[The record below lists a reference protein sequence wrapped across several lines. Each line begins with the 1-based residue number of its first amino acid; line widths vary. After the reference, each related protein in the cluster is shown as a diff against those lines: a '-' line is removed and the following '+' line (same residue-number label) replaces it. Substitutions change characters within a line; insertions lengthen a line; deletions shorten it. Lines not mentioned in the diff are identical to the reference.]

1 MGAPSPA
8 GSALSR
14 SPALRQLFCLPACAE
29 HSLCK
34 YPLLIASLLKPLKKT
49 ANVADGETMRQLET
63 ALALVE
69 QKAAEV
75 NQASHDAEQAAKV
88 LELGSSWHG
97 LVSPTRRLRYS
108 ADVSLLCPGQP
119 TDTDP
124 APPMPS
130 DATAGLAPV
139 TLTAAGPAVVAG
151 RVYLFSDLL
160 VVAEPQRKNFAEKVA
175 SQVSSFAGHVIGLGG
190 SSSGPSRK
198 SVGGGSGA
206 IASVD
211 RKSRRSA
218 VTPSAQTERWAPR
231 EHFTLT
237 DLQLRLS
244 SADVTART
252 ASPPPPAPLAPVKPV
267 WGEGTAN
274 GIPPPPPYPPPA
286 SAERNVPPPTPPP
299 PPPLPP
305 ASCEIVRPASNTA
318 LWIRRPRTDAR
329 GVWLELEFANA
340 VQCATFVG
348 ELRAAQSE
356 YSVAQEASGMRA
368 KACAAR
374 LETQRIARRD
384 ATINLRKS
392 RDASGR

>member
-1 MGAPSPA
+1 
-8 GSALSR
+8 
-14 SPALRQLFCLPACAE
+14 
-29 HSLCK
+29 
-34 YPLLIASLLKPLKKT
+34 
-49 ANVADGETMRQLET
+49 MRQLET